1 MFQNIVVGQPLV
13 EPMQLLSYDMDD
25 WEFNEKSQTLF
36 TNERFL
42 PRIMK
47 KAGIVEST
55 SEVMRNRPELV
66 VSLDHLDCFWLKYG
80 KRKFYIIVGI

>member
-1 MFQNIVVGQPLV
+1 
-13 EPMQLLSYDMDD
+13 
-25 WEFNEKSQTLF
+25 
-36 TNERFL
+36 
-42 PRIMK
+42 MK

-80 KRKFYIIVGI
+80 KRKFYIVVGI

>member
-1 MFQNIVVGQPLV
+1 MFQNIVAGQPLV
-13 EPMQLLSYDMDD
+13 NAMQLLAYDIND
-25 WEFNEKSQTLF
+25 WEFNEKSQTFF

-42 PRIMK
+42 PSIMK